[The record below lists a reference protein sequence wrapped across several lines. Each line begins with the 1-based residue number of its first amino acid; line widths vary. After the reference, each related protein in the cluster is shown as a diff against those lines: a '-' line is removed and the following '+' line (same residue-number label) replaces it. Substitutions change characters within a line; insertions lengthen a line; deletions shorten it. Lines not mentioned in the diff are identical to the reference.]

1 MITSPVDRQVDP
13 DLVVCMIWI
22 DLAVDMKKKL
32 GVTKE
37 EDDEV
42 NLTVSE
48 VIELVIAGNE
58 ALQVE
63 QDLQS
68 LRKNSR
74 IRIRVRRMDNNVV
87 ILVD

>member
-1 MITSPVDRQVDP
+1 
-13 DLVVCMIWI
+13 MIWI

>member
-1 MITSPVDRQVDP
+1 MDRQVDP